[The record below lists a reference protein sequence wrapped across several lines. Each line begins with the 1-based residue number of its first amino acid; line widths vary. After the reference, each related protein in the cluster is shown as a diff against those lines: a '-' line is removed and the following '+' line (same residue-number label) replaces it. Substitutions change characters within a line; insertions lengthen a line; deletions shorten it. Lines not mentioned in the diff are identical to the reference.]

1 MPFTP
6 INILNHEPPSTTGT
20 LITPAVLRHFETQYE
35 KAIADS
41 SGPMR
46 TDTANTLKAELRT
59 TQPTGAAGRIYF
71 NTTTGQLWGFTD
83 AWQEVGE

>member
-1 MPFTP
+1 MFTP
-6 INILNHEPPSTTGT
+6 IKIINDET

-46 TDTANTLKAELRT
+46 TDTTTILRAELRT

-71 NTTTGQLWGFTD
+71 NTSTGKLWGYTD
-83 AWQEVGE
+83 AWQEVGQ

>member
-1 MPFTP
+1 MAFTP
-6 INILNHEPPSTTGT
+6 IAIVNDET

-35 KAIADS
+35 QAIADS
-41 SGPMR
+41 AGSMR
-46 TDTANTLKAELRT
+46 SDTTTTLKAELRT

-83 AWQEVGE
+83 AWQEVGG